1 MLCATTIIVMIL
13 HDAMGLRCWKSCWL
27 HAATVWFSLH
37 TNLQAALDKVEGH
50 HCCVCEAAAQ
60 DTPKATQGIVL
71 LGAKLTAEL
80 CGRRE
85 GTHNIHA
92 TCRVTCNTGQKSTPK
107 QSHKW
112 ESCHHWKKTAKLF
125 LRPVF
130 SCPNWTVWIQ
140 CQDSPITDDSATNMP
155 PFMRITHQPILQS
168 DFSMKISW
176 T

>member
-71 LGAKLTAEL
+71 LGAKLTAEI

-85 GTHNIHA
+85 GTQH
-92 TCRVTCNTGQKSTPK
+92 TCNMQGHMQHRTKINTK
-107 QSHKW
+107 T
-112 ESCHHWKKTAKLF
+112 ESQMGELSPLKENCQTFFEASF
-125 LRPVF
+125 LM
-130 SCPNWTVWIQ
+130 S
-140 CQDSPITDDSATNMP
+140 
-155 PFMRITHQPILQS
+155 
-168 DFSMKISW
+168 
-176 T
+176 